1 MKKNFLGLAAIPML
15 ALLATSCAQETV
27 EIKGG
32 DNVLTYGVATGKQTL
47 SRAAEATVADLE
59 DGFDVSVFYTTG
71 AAFDP
76 ATLTV
81 SGSGGVWSYAE
92 HPVYHPTTALSHY
105 AAEPAQTFAGGGAA
119 VSFPFTANG
128 EIDLIAAADET
139 TNADA
144 TAATAQMTFNH
155 LLSQINF
162 EVTGKLADNIA
173 IEIGNITLNGL
184 ADASTYTLSN
194 GNTGSWAAP
203 TGDAATYTY
212 TFGAADA
219 TTGKYVGV
227 TDGGLMLMP
236 QTPAGSFTFTYT
248 LKSADTDA
256 VIGTGSPVVPFS
268 SINNTPWTAGL
279 RYLYVINFT
288 SPVTIEYK
296 VDVNPW
302 EDPVSGQVNI

>member
-1 MKKNFLGLAAIPML
+1 MKKTFWGLAAIPML

-27 EIKGG
+27 ETKDG
-32 DNVLTYGVATGKQTL
+32 DNLLTYGVATGKQTL
-47 SRAAEATVADLE
+47 SRAAEATAADLE
-59 DGFDVSVFYTTG
+59 DGFDVSVFYTDG

-81 SGSGGVWSYAE
+81 SGSGGVWSYAGY
-92 HPVYHPTTALSHY
+92 PVYHPTTALSHY
-105 AAEPAQTFAGGGAA
+105 AAEPAQTFAGGGAE
-119 VSFPFTANG
+119 VSFLFTADG

-139 TNADA
+139 TNADQ

-162 EVTGKLADNIA
+162 AVTGKLADNIA

-184 ADASTYTLSN
+184 ANASTYTLNN

-219 TTGKYVGV
+219 TTGDYVGAN
-227 TDGGLMLMP
+227 GGLMLMP

-256 VIGTGSPVVPFS
+256 VIGTDTKVVPFS
-268 SINNTPWTAGL
+268 SINNTTWEKGL

-288 SPVTIEYK
+288 SPVTIEYN
-296 VDVNPW
+296 VVVNPW
-302 EDPVSGQVNI
+302 QEGTPGAVTIQ